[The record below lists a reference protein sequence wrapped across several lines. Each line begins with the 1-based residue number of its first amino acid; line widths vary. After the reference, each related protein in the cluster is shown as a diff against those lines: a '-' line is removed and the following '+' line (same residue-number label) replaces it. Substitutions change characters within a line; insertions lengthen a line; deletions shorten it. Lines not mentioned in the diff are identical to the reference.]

1 MDTFDLLVVFKDGSE
16 LIVKDVKCCYLSTY
30 RIKGIKHFQHK
41 SALRVIKNSGESYIN
56 WDEIRYFGRVFD
68 LR

>member
-16 LIVKDVKCCYLSTY
+16 VVVKDVKCCYLSTY
-30 RIKGIKHFQHK
+30 RIKGLEHFQHQF
-41 SALRVIKNSGESYIN
+41 ALRVIKNDGSSFIN
-56 WDEIRYFGRVFD
+56 WDEIRYFGRLSD